1 MVTAD
6 RQDVGKAGFA
16 AHTRGRK
23 FLPVIQR
30 VLLTVGILLV
40 AIFVGALIR
49 GELLSRTAM
58 LSFEAA
64 RRKEMV
70 AEQVNPGGGGSRV
83 DFSLWSDKRINAY
96 KQSLAQHFD
105 PPLAVLRV
113 PKIHLDVPIL
123 EGTDDLTL
131 NRGVGWIV
139 GTARVGQ
146 AGNIGIAGHRDG
158 FFRGLKDV
166 GVGDRMDLELAN
178 RTETYVVD
186 SVQIVTPEDVSVL
199 RSTSKPSLTLVT
211 CYPFYFI
218 GSAPKRYIIHASIVH
233 SAELYSNAVQ

>member
-1 MVTAD
+1 MVTPDKQGVSQAVFTD
-6 RQDVGKAGFA
+6 YRPE
-16 AHTRGRK
+16 RK
-23 FLPVIQR
+23 LLPVIQR
-30 VLLTVGILLV
+30 VLLIVGFVLL

-49 GELLSRTAM
+49 GELLSRTSM
-58 LSFEAA
+58 LSFAQ
-64 RRKEMV
+64 RKEMAT
-70 AEQVNPGGGGSRV
+70 AEANTAGDGSRV
-83 DFSLWSDKRINAY
+83 DFSLWSEKRISAY
-96 KQSLAQHFD
+96 KQSFIQHFD

-113 PKIHLDVPIL
+113 PKIHLEVPVL
-123 EGTDDLTL
+123 NGTDDLTL

-158 FFRGLKDV
+158 FFRRLKDV
-166 GVGDRMDLELAN
+166 GIGDRLDLELAN

-186 SVQIVTPEDVSVL
+186 RVQIVTPEDVSVL
-199 RSTSKPSLTLVT
+199 RPTSKPSLTLVT

-233 SAELYSNAVQ
+233 SAELYSTAVQ

>member
-6 RQDVGKAGFA
+6 RQDVGRAGFA

-23 FLPVIQR
+23 FLSVIQR

-70 AEQVNPGGGGSRV
+70 LEQVNTGGGGSRV

-105 PPLAVLRV
+105 PSLAVLRV
-113 PKIHLDVPIL
+113 PKIHLEVPVL

-166 GVGDRMDLELAN
+166 GIGDRLDLELAN

-186 SVQIVTPEDVSVL
+186 RVQIVTPEDVSVL

-233 SAELYSNAVQ
+233 SAELYSTAVQ